1 MTTRTHPFTPAMK
14 ECPYRTYD
22 EWREQAPLVW
32 SPEINAWL
40 VTRYDEAKAVLDD
53 AATFSSTNSVFGGP
67 ELAHPEFPSMINRD
81 EPDHRA
87 LRAIVSKAF
96 TPRTIDEAWQP
107 RIREVATELID
118 AAVARGDGRFDIVRD
133 LAYPLPVRIIAE
145 IIGIPPERFAQLK
158 AWSNEIVAG
167 IGRVPE
173 HGYESMQQAAA
184 AAEQAMRERE
194 QALGQGE
201 GADEA
206 EEQGPM
212 FAFFMEQIADRRA
225 HPRDDLVTRLVRAEV
240 DGRHLDDGELIA
252 FLVLLLVA
260 GNETTTNLMNHAVR
274 AMAIYPDEQQRLRDH
289 PDQMGAFLEE
299 TLRWEAPIQGF
310 YRRARRD
317 ADVGGVAVKAGD
329 ALLVLYG
336 AANRD
341 PRKYE
346 CPADHD
352 TERFAG
358 TSGTRDHLAFGWG
371 IHYCLGANLARI
383 EAGIAMDLVLDR
395 FSRITPVE
403 GFETQWFDT
412 PFFRGPTSYV
422 VNVAYRR

>member
-1 MTTRTHPFTPAMK
+1 MTTSTHPFTAAMK
-14 ECPYRTYD
+14 ECPYPTYD
-22 EWREQAPLVW
+22 AWREQAPLVW
-32 SPEINAWL
+32 SPEVNAWL
-40 VTRYDEAKAVLDD
+40 VTAYAEAKAILEDHR
-53 AATFSSTNSVFGGP
+53 TFSSTNSVFGGP

-81 EPDHRA
+81 EPDHRQ

-96 TPRTIDEAWQP
+96 TPRTIDEAWEP
-107 RIREVATELID
+107 RIREVAAELMD
-118 AAVARGDGRFDIVRD
+118 AAVARGDGQFDVVRD
-133 LAYPLPVRIIAE
+133 LAYPLPVKIIAE
-145 IIGIPPERFAQLK
+145 IIGIPPERFAQFK
-158 AWSNEIVAG
+158 QWSNQIVAG

-173 HGYESMQQAAA
+173 HGYQSMQEAAA

-194 QALGQGE
+194 QALGTGE
-201 GADEA
+201 DADAA

-225 HPRDDLVTRLVRAEV
+225 NPRDDLVTRLVQAQV

-274 AMAIYPDEQQRLRDH
+274 AMAMYPEEQQRLRDRR
-289 PDQMGAFLEE
+289 DQMGAFLEE

-310 YRRARRD
+310 YRRALRD
-317 ADVGGVAVKAGD
+317 VEVGGVAVKEGD
-329 ALLVLYG
+329 ALLVLFG

-341 PRKYE
+341 AAKYA
-346 CPADHD
+346 CPADHE

-358 TSGTRDHLAFGWG
+358 TTGTRDHLAFGVG
-371 IHYCLGANLARI
+371 IHTCLGANLARI
-383 EAGIAMDLVLDR
+383 EAGIAMNLVLDR
-395 FSRITPVE
+395 FRSITPVE

-422 VNVAYRR
+422 VNVEYA